1 MKPNSFISLVEETVV
16 CLRLCHGMIQFR
28 VLPSAAVMKWYR
40 QRYVNAHEF
49 FDYISSCLSPILFYH
64 HMSQEK
70 LGNGNISSF
79 NDGDELKNVQDS
91 VLVGQVSTL
100 TLLKLLFVSVYCVLP
115 FTP

>member
-1 MKPNSFISLVEETVV
+1 MV

-64 HMSQEK
+64 HTSQE
-70 LGNGNISSF
+70 LGNGNISGF
-79 NDGDELKNVQDS
+79 KDDGDELTVQDS
-91 VLVGQVSTL
+91 VLVDQVSTL
-100 TLLKLLFVSVYCVLP
+100 TLLVFVCSEYCVLP